1 VTLTQLEAFV
11 LVARLGSV
19 TAAARTLGVSE
30 PAVSGALASLRKQLG
45 DDLVERTSSGMT
57 LTPGG
62 QRLVPIAS
70 QMIALA
76 AEAEDAIRQARG
88 APERL
93 RVVATSTVAESVAP
107 ALVSAFTSRGGAFDV
122 SLGVATSEEMAA
134 VLSERLADV
143 ALGPRISGE
152 AAVGLESVP
161 LFRYRLALVAAP
173 THRLAGACGLRVRSL
188 ANEVWLVDPDGTDPS
203 SPVFQLL
210 RRLAVPEERVRVFP
224 SQTAAWVAAEEGH
237 GIAPAVTHLVSA
249 ELERRSLVTLNVEGT
264 PLELLWYA
272 TMLAPD
278 RRSPAAAALRRFMET
293 PDATHAMHAPLS
305 GVPPS
310 RFRPPVYV
318 TLWS

>member
-1 VTLTQLEAFV
+1 
-11 LVARLGSV
+11 
-19 TAAARTLGVSE
+19 
-30 PAVSGALASLRKQLG
+30 
-45 DDLVERTSSGMT
+45 
-57 LTPGG
+57 
-62 QRLVPIAS
+62 
-70 QMIALA
+70 
-76 AEAEDAIRQARG
+76 
-88 APERL
+88 
-93 RVVATSTVAESVAP
+93 
-107 ALVSAFTSRGGAFDV
+107 
-122 SLGVATSEEMAA
+122 
-134 VLSERLADV
+134 
-143 ALGPRISGE
+143 
-152 AAVGLESVP
+152 VGLESVP
-161 LFRYRLALVAAP
+161 LFRYRLALVASP
-173 THRLAGACGLRVRSL
+173 RHRLAGACSLRVRSL
-188 ANEVWLVDPDGTDPS
+188 ADEVWLVDPDGTDPA

-237 GIAPAVTHLVSA
+237 GI

>member
-1 VTLTQLEAFV
+1 
-11 LVARLGSV
+11 
-19 TAAARTLGVSE
+19 
-30 PAVSGALASLRKQLG
+30 
-45 DDLVERTSSGMT
+45 MT
-57 LTPGG
+57 LTAGG
-62 QRLVPIAS
+62 QRLVGIAS

-122 SLGVATSEEMAA
+122 SLGVGDVRGDGRGAVRAA
-134 VLSERLADV
+134 GRRRARAAD
-143 ALGPRISGE
+143 LGRGRGR
-152 AAVGLESVP
+152 ARMSVP
-161 LFRYRLALVAAP
+161 LFRYRLALVASPA
-173 THRLAGACGLRVRSL
+173 HRLAGVCCLRVRSL
-188 ANEVWLVDPDGTDPS
+188 ADEVWLVDPDGTDPA

-210 RRLAVPEERVRVFP
+210 RRLAVPEDRVRVFP

-318 TLWS
+318 TLGVDSPDQRKWACDVRFPKPRVASSLVAVGAG